1 MSLLM
6 FKATKSSGS
15 VVAFTSYAAWKA
27 VPEQSKERRG
37 LMGSVLS
44 PPELLGLPTTYAEMC
59 LLCIHLYSSL

>member
-1 MSLLM
+1 M
-6 FKATKSSGS
+6 
-15 VVAFTSYAAWKA
+15 AFTSYAAWKA